1 MSKKV
6 FLADDHEIMR
16 EGLSVLLRKNSDM
29 EVVGQAADGR
39 NAVKMACELR
49 PDVIL
54 MDIAMPNLNGIE
66 ATRQLISKLPDA
78 KIMALSTHS
87 SKSVV
92 VKMLRA
98 GASGYMLKDS
108 AFEELITGINAM
120 IEGRTYLCTKIA
132 NVVLSDY
139 MNMLADPKRYGGDEL
154 TPREREVLQLVA
166 EGATTKDIACGLHVS
181 VKTVD
186 SHREHIMNKL
196 NIHNVAELTKYA
208 IREGVTF
215 L

>member
-1 MSKKV
+1 MKKKV

-16 EGLSVLLRKNSDM
+16 EGLSVLLSKHSDM
-29 EVVGQAADGR
+29 EVVGQASDGR
-39 NAVKMACELR
+39 KAVKMACELM
-49 PDVIL
+49 PDVVL
-54 MDIAMPNLNGIE
+54 MDIAMPNLNGID
-66 ATRQLISKLPDA
+66 ATRQLTSKLPDT

-87 SKSVV
+87 TKSIVA
-92 VKMLRA
+92 KMLRA
-98 GASGYMLKDS
+98 GASGYMLKES

-120 IEGRTYLCTKIA
+120 LEGRTYLCTRIA
-132 NVVLSDY
+132 NVVLTDY
-139 MNMLADPKRYGGDEL
+139 MNMLTDPKRYGGDEL

-166 EGATTKDIACGLHVS
+166 EGATTKEIAASLHVS

>member
-1 MSKKV
+1 MGKKV

-16 EGLSVLLRKNSDM
+16 EGLLALIHKHSDL

-39 NAVKMACELR
+39 NAVKMACELM
-49 PDVIL
+49 PDVVL

-66 ATRQLISKLPDA
+66 ATRQLLAKLPDT
-78 KIMALSTHS
+78 KVMALSTHS
-87 SKSVV
+87 SKSFIIR
-92 VKMLRA
+92 MLRA

-108 AFEELITGINAM
+108 AFKELISGINAM
-120 IEGRTYLCTKIA
+120 LEGRTYLCTKIA
-132 NVVLSDY
+132 NVVLVDY
-139 MNMLADPKRYGGDEL
+139 MNMLADPKRLGGDGL

-166 EGATTKDIACGLHVS
+166 EGVTTKEIAVKLHIS
-181 VKTVD
+181 AKTVD

-196 NIHNVAELTKYA
+196 DIHNVAELTKYA

>member
-39 NAVKMACELR
+39 NAVKMACELE
-49 PDVIL
+49 PDVVL

-66 ATRQLISKLPDA
+66 ATRQLISRLPNA

-139 MNMLADPKRYGGDEL
+139 MNMLADPKRYSGDEL

-166 EGATTKDIACGLHVS
+166 EGATTKEIASGLHVS

>member
-66 ATRQLISKLPDA
+66 ATRQLISKLPNA
-78 KIMALSTHS
+78 KVMALSTHS

-139 MNMLADPKRYGGDEL
+139 MNMLADRRT
-154 TPREREVLQLVA
+154 TPAQ
-166 EGATTKDIACGLHVS
+166 
-181 VKTVD
+181 
-186 SHREHIMNKL
+186 
-196 NIHNVAELTKYA
+196 
-208 IREGVTF
+208 
-215 L
+215 

>member
-1 MSKKV
+1 MSKRV

-49 PDVIL
+49 PDVVL

-66 ATRQLISKLPDA
+66 ATRQLISKLPNA
-78 KIMALSTHS
+78 KVMALSTHS

-166 EGATTKDIACGLHVS
+166 EGATTKDIASGLHVS

>member
-16 EGLSVLLRKNSDM
+16 EGLSALLRKHSGL
-29 EVVGQAADGR
+29 ELVGQASDGR
-39 NAVKMACELR
+39 KTVEMACELM
-49 PDVIL
+49 PDIVL

-66 ATRQLISKLPDA
+66 ATRQLTSKLPDT
-78 KIMALSTHS
+78 KVMALSTHS
-87 SKSVV
+87 TKSFI

-98 GASGYMLKDS
+98 GAKGYMLKDS
-108 AFEELITGINAM
+108 AFEELVTGINAM
-120 IEGRTYLCTKIA
+120 LEGRTYLCAKIA
-132 NVVLSDY
+132 NVVLIDY
-139 MNMLADPKRYGGDEL
+139 MNMLADPKRLGGDTL

-166 EGATTKDIACGLHVS
+166 EGATTKEIALNLHVS
-181 VKTVD
+181 AKTVD

-196 NIHNVAELTKYA
+196 DIHNVAELTKYA
-208 IREGVTF
+208 VREGVTF

>member
-39 NAVKMACELR
+39 NAVSMACELR

-66 ATRQLISKLPDA
+66 ATRQLISKLPNA
-78 KIMALSTHS
+78 KVMALSTHS

-166 EGATTKDIACGLHVS
+166 EGATTKDIASGLHVS